1 MARRKVVEKDMHE
14 KSVEAHLGE
23 AGTDQAGP
31 QRTGPRREEFLAAAR
46 RRFARH
52 GFAGTSTRDIC
63 ADLGIAHSAIYN
75 YFRTK
80 EEILIALEEAAM
92 LRAQSAIEALAE
104 AFAKEAAM
112 VRLEKLVRHISED
125 AMRNKDLWLI
135 VNEAERAY
143 KPAQRRQAVARRD
156 RLERP
161 FRETIQAA
169 IEEGAIAPHDVQMTT
184 YHIIVLMIGP
194 LRWFRP
200 GGRLTIHEVA
210 DDIWKFIR
218 DALTSDTKSG

>member
-1 MARRKVVEKDMHE
+1 MARRTVKEKVLRDTTVDNASETAVAKQP
-14 KSVEAHLGE
+14 A
-23 AGTDQAGP
+23 Q
-31 QRTGPRREEFLAAAR
+31 QRNGPRREEFLTAAR

-92 LRAQSAIEALAE
+92 LRAQSAIDALTESYAAE
-104 AFAKEAAM
+104 PAL
-112 VRLEKLVRHISED
+112 VRLEKIVRYVSED
-125 AMRNKDLWLI
+125 AMRNRDLWLVI
-135 VNEAERAY
+135 NEAERAY
-143 KPAQRRQAVARRD
+143 KPAQRRQAVVRRD
-156 RLERP
+156 RLEQP
-161 FRETIQAA
+161 FRDTIQAA
-169 IEEGAIAPHDVQMTT
+169 IAEGTIPPRDVQLTS

-200 GGRLTIHEVA
+200 GGRLGIPEIA
-210 DDIWKFIR
+210 EDIWKFIR
-218 DALTSDTKSG
+218 DSLTGGVKSE